1 MNLDFV
7 RNESQEYSKLTSTN
21 ARNYALA
28 GIAVVWILSSKNAS
42 DALNYFALW
51 CFGFAL
57 FMDLLQ
63 YSLGAVMWAVFDSYK
78 QNKLKEQFES
88 NAEKVEAEDFEAP
101 FWMNWPTMACFVLKP
116 IAVLV
121 GFAHLLHS
129 IMPQQT
135 PL

>member
-42 DALNYFALW
+42 EALNYFALW

-57 FMDLLQ
+57 FMDLMQ
-63 YSLGAVMWAVFDSYK
+63 YSLGAVMWAAFDALK
-78 QNKLKEQFES
+78 QYELKKQFG
-88 NAEKVEAEDFEAP
+88 ADDQKIEADDFEAP
-101 FWMNWPTMACFVLKP
+101 NWMNWPTMVCFTLKP
-116 IAVLV
+116 IAVLI
-121 GFAHLLHS
+121 GFGNLLHNM
-129 IMPQQT
+129 IP
-135 PL
+135 

>member
-28 GIAVVWILSSKNAS
+28 GIAVVWILASKNAA

-57 FMDLLQ
+57 FMDLMQ
-63 YSLGAVMWAVFDSYK
+63 YSLGAVMWASYDAYK
-78 QNKLKEQFES
+78 QHKLKQQFCGD
-88 NAEKVEAEDFEAP
+88 AEKIEAEDFEAP
-101 FWMNWPTMACFVLKP
+101 FWFNWPTMFCFVLKP

-121 GFAHLLHS
+121 GYVHLLLS
-129 IMPQQT
+129 MIP
-135 PL
+135 